1 MCCRRCARRAF
12 DPDLATL
19 ERAHYRAMA
28 IQDAEALPPV
38 RESWWRNYL
47 LGYVAACGVGPDRAE
62 LLATEMAQRIR
73 GHAWVHVGLGAMDG
87 LRAVAALGLPMG
99 VVSNSDGSVE
109 GDLRRLG
116 VCHVPAAADG
126 RDPSAGVAMGV
137 ILDSA
142 VVGVAKPDP
151 AIFGIALDALGC
163 RRTVRSCTSETACAT
178 TWPAPTRQV
187 CSRSTWTRTGSA
199 RPPTATRTS
208 AAWPS

>member
-1 MCCRRCARRAF
+1 LLDAGGVLVFPQPGHVLPPLREAGF

-47 LGYVAACGVGPDRAE
+47 LGYVAAC
-62 LLATEMAQRIR
+62 T
-73 GHAWVHVGLGAMDG
+73 W
-87 LRAVAALGLPMG
+87 
-99 VVSNSDGSVE
+99 
-109 GDLRRLG
+109 
-116 VCHVPAAADG
+116 
-126 RDPSAGVAMGV
+126 
-137 ILDSA
+137 
-142 VVGVAKPDP
+142 
-151 AIFGIALDALGC
+151 
-163 RRTVRSCTSETACAT
+163 ETACAT